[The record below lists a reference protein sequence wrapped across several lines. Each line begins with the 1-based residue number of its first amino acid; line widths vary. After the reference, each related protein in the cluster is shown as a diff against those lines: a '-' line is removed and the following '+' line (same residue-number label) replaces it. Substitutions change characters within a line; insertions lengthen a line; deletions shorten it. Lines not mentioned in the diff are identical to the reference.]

1 MHGWEV
7 ECWSGTKNGVWQKW
21 KSWLF
26 GDWPNGVVSD
36 HVVRQCLWIAWT
48 FWDRMEGILV
58 FLHPLL
64 IST

>member
-26 GDWPNGVVSD
+26 GDWPNGEVE
-36 HVVRQCLWIAWT
+36 HKVVRQFGFGIAWL
-48 FWDRMEGILV
+48 F
-58 FLHPLL
+58 
-64 IST
+64 